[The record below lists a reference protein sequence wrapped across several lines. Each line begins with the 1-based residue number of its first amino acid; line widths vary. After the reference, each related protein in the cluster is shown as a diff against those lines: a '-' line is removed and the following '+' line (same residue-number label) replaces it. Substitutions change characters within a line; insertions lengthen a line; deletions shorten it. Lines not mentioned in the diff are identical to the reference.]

1 MGCLGDEFGCR
12 GSCREFWSGDR
23 FVGAFLN
30 CAILGKDGMLLIFGK
45 VYQYTSICFRRWS
58 CYSSFLV
65 VILFGKIRFHIKF
78 APPHYY

>member
-1 MGCLGDEFGCR
+1 VGCLGVEFGCS

-45 VYQYTSICFRRWS
+45 VY
-58 CYSSFLV
+58 
-65 VILFGKIRFHIKF
+65 
-78 APPHYY
+78 